1 MNTVTEQWISNESV
15 MEEPGSHCQAYD
27 QIGQAYSTK
36 SSYFFSIVNLSMVRL
51 KARKDSLVA
60 GIFRR
65 SPAAD
70 ADFIDKALEER
81 LRQEIKKIDMNC
93 DPHVDEAT
101 GWFYL

>member
-1 MNTVTEQWISNESV
+1 MNTATEQWISSKNV
-15 MEEPGSHCQAYD
+15 MGEPGSHCQAYD
-27 QIGQAYSTK
+27 QIGQAYPTK
-36 SSYFFSIVNLSMVRL
+36 GSHFLSIVNLSMVRL
-51 KARKDSLVA
+51 KTRKDSLVA

-81 LRQEIKKIDMNC
+81 LRQEIKKIDMNS
-93 DPHVDEAT
+93 DPHIDEGT